1 MKAIITFLPGVLKL
15 NIAFDMSF
23 AKEEIMNR
31 GIGRYSKNL
40 IQHIIML
47 NDSHNFFYFYP
58 DYTKED
64 AYLKDELQRFIT
76 VNKIDVFHI
85 LSPYYPLENHRILHR
100 EWFGTIKVVA
110 TIYDLIPMLYPN
122 YYLSNPAMQ
131 AIYNQVTNFIRSC
144 NLLYAISETTKTD
157 VVRLLEIDPNK
168 IKVIMGGID
177 EQFKIDPIVN
187 RSYFAIKYGISKPYI
202 MNIGG
207 ADFRKN
213 LNGLVEGFAKA
224 KAALNNSIQLVIV
237 YSDKQ
242 QILSSGMVASVFNDV
257 IFTGYVSDE
266 DLVKLYNGA
275 EIVAFPSFYE
285 GLGFPV
291 IEAMACGT
299 PVLTSKTSSLSE
311 VSGDAA
317 YLVDP
322 YNIDEISKGLIYL
335 MENAELR
342 VLLREKGLVQSA
354 KFQWEHVAQYAL
366 EGYAKVN
373 QK

>member
-1 MKAIITFLPGVLKL
+1 MQAIITFLPGVLKL

-23 AKEEIMNR
+23 AKEEIMKR
-31 GIGRYSKNL
+31 GIGRYSKNI
-40 IQHIIML
+40 IQHIVML

-64 AYLKDELQRFIT
+64 SYLKDELQRFI
-76 VNKIDVFHI
+76 VANKIDVFHI

-122 YYLSNPAMQ
+122 YYLSDPGMQ
-131 AIYNQVTNFIRSC
+131 AIYNQVTNFINSC
-144 NLLYAISETTKTD
+144 DLLYAISETTKTD
-157 VVRLLEIDPNK
+157 AVRLLEIDPNK

-177 EQFKIDPIVN
+177 KQFKIDPTVN
-187 RSYFAIKYGISKPYI
+187 RSYFATKYGISKPYI

-213 LNGLVEGFAKA
+213 LNGLVEGFARA
-224 KAALNNSIQLVIV
+224 KVALNNSIQLVIV

-242 QILSSGMVASVFNDV
+242 QLLNSGMTASVFDDV

-322 YNIDEISKGLIYL
+322 YNIDEISKGLIDL
-335 MENAELR
+335 IENSELR
-342 VLLREKGLVQSA
+342 ISLRDKGLLQSA
-354 KFQWEHVAQYAL
+354 KFQWTHVAQHAL
-366 EGYAKVN
+366 EGYEKVN
-373 QK
+373 RK